1 MASRKAKWWGIG
13 LGLAAV
19 LLVGTILLVWWGR
32 RSAIR
37 ELERQLALSP
47 ADEAWLASLP
57 VLTDAQQSR
66 VQVIHR
72 NQWPNPDVPFRGGVD
87 WAFRGQPPDPGL
99 LERHELCREHAD
111 RLAELLAVEGICLSG
126 AAFARRPDGELRAYD
141 DPLRT
146 MGNLLVSRGMATWL
160 GLEVLLVEDPEPVL
174 VQLDRLEEALRPVAG
189 IIDAMIHASVVYE
202 RDSAHLRCAVQGRLS
217 AARRARWLAE
227 PSRTRA
233 LSREAQR
240 AERVLALAPIARDT
254 ANGDPRALRMLYGD
268 DASFV
273 ERFEWQ
279 VRDPGRYLRSVEAV
293 RFAEACVEADDFGP
307 VLTGPDA
314 PSAEDPWALRPEGL
328 LWTILT
334 QRAAQRLMRLAAELQ
349 ALGEAAPADE
359 AALQR
364 DHPELAARMQ
374 SGPWDLAL
382 AYERLSPTRIRVFV
396 SPTTPLPVPFG
407 GRRAELPTRG
417 VTTTEKPKDPM
428 PVLDLRFDDIRVDL
442 RR

>member
-13 LGLAAV
+13 LGLAT
-19 LLVGTILLVWWGR
+19 LLLIGSILLVWWGR

-72 NQWPNPDVPFRGGVD
+72 NQWPNPDVPYRGGVD

-99 LERHELCREHAD
+99 LQRHELSREHAE
-111 RLAELLAVEGICLSG
+111 RMAELLAIEGICLSG
-126 AAFARRPDGELRAYD
+126 AAFARRPDGSVRAYD

-146 MGNLLVSRGMATWL
+146 IGNLVVSRGMATWL
-160 GLEVLLVEDPEPVL
+160 GLEALLVDDPERVL
-174 VQLDRLEEALRPVAG
+174 DQLDRLEETLRPVAG
-189 IIDAMIHASVVYE
+189 IIDAMIHASVAYE
-202 RDSAHLRCAVQGRLS
+202 RDSAYLRCAVQGRIS
-217 AARRARWLAE
+217 AERRARWLAE

-233 LSREAQR
+233 CSQDAQR
-240 AERVLALAPIARDT
+240 AERVLVLAPIARDT
-254 ANGDPRALRMLYGD
+254 VAGDPRALRMLYGD

-293 RFAEACVEADDFGP
+293 RFAEACLAADDFAP
-307 VLTGPDA
+307 VLTSPDA
-314 PSAEDPWALRPEGL
+314 PPDDDPWSMRPDGL

-334 QRAAQRLMRLAAELQ
+334 QRAAHRLMRLAVELQ
-349 ALGEAAPADE
+349 ALGARAPADE

-364 DHPELAARMQ
+364 NHPDLGARMR

-396 SPTTPLPVPFG
+396 SPTTPLAPPFAA
-407 GRRAELPTRG
+407 RRAELPRRG
-417 VTTTEKPKDPM
+417 ATTTEKPKDPM
-428 PVLDLRFDDIRVDL
+428 PVLDQRFDAIRVDL